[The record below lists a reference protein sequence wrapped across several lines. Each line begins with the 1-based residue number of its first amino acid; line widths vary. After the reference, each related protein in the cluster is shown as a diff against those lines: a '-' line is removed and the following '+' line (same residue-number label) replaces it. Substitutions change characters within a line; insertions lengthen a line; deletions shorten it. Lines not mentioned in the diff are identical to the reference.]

1 MLSHSDL
8 FNKHYNLLK
17 NNDLCIK
24 NTFIDSN
31 TNNIYKQS
39 LSLKKCKSLNNLDFE
54 KINTNFKELYNEYKN
69 DYMNKFKKI
78 MNDIM
83 IFVDIYIIKEN
94 IYDKISN
101 YIENIRKSYT
111 NIINS
116 SHNDKRIIVRTLSCM
131 NKNIDNTIRKHMLN
145 IRNFIYRNIVDN
157 YNILEKEKSLDI
169 DIYEEL
175 IFNYKDNINK
185 INIKTTQNIELTI

>member
-1 MLSHSDL
+1 
-8 FNKHYNLLK
+8 
-17 NNDLCIK
+17 
-24 NTFIDSN
+24 
-31 TNNIYKQS
+31 
-39 LSLKKCKSLNNLDFE
+39 
-54 KINTNFKELYNEYKN
+54 
-69 DYMNKFKKI
+69 
-78 MNDIM
+78 M